1 MAPLHFFTCLSF
13 KQGIALLRQF
23 RHTTAFVISGKP
35 GYFQVTCHPG
45 PLTEWLPGSL
55 SVNAVMLGFHKFK
68 YVISGIVLAA
78 SLTTMGSAFARKT
91 APDSVAVDSLPSVAL
106 AELPPQGREV
116 YALILQGATFPN
128 EKDGSVFG
136 NRERQLPAHKRGY
149 YREYTVRTPGARN
162 RGARRLICGGEPRVP
177 DACYY
182 TEDHYASF
190 RKVVP

>member
-1 MAPLHFFTCLSF
+1 M
-13 KQGIALLRQF
+13 RQF

-35 GYFQVTCHPG
+35 GYFQVTCHPE
-45 PLTEWLPGSL
+45 PLEEGLPGLL
-55 SVNAVMLGFHKFK
+55 SVNAAMLGFHKFK
-68 YVISGIVLAA
+68 YVIFGIVLAA
-78 SLTTMGSAFARKT
+78 SLTTMGSSFARKT
-91 APDSVAVDSLPSVAL
+91 APDSVTADNQPSIAL
-106 AELPPQGREV
+106 AELPSQGREV

-128 EKDGSVFG
+128 EKDGSIFG

-149 YREYTVRTPGARN
+149 YREYTVRTLGVRN
-162 RGARRLICGGEPRVP
+162 RGARRLICGGELRVP